1 MLMVEIKQFLDK
13 KNHESVMEG
22 SVCIFAQKT
31 TMEKHMKVIDA
42 IAIVL
47 ILIGGLNWGLVGF
60 FDIDIVSA
68 IVGKESGISRLI
80 FALVG
85 LSALYK
91 IFFWKHIHAR
101 WCK

>member
-1 MLMVEIKQFLDK
+1 MRLL
-13 KNHESVMEG
+13 
-22 SVCIFAQKT
+22 AQKK
-31 TMEKHMKVIDA
+31 MKENHMKVIDT

-60 FDIDIVSA
+60 FDFDLVAAIFEKGSA
-68 IVGKESGISRLI
+68 ISRLI
-80 FALVG
+80 YALVG

-91 IFFWKHIHAR
+91 IFFWQQIHAR

>member
-1 MLMVEIKQFLDK
+1 
-13 KNHESVMEG
+13 
-22 SVCIFAQKT
+22 
-31 TMEKHMKVIDA
+31 MKMIDV

-60 FDIDIVSA
+60 FDVDLVSA
-68 IVGKESGISRLI
+68 IFGQGSAIARII

-91 IFFWKHIHAR
+91 IFFWQNIHGR

>member
-1 MLMVEIKQFLDK
+1 
-13 KNHESVMEG
+13 
-22 SVCIFAQKT
+22 
-31 TMEKHMKVIDA
+31 MEKHMKMLDV

-60 FDIDIVSA
+60 FDVDLVSA
-68 IVGKESGISRLI
+68 IFGQGSVIARII

-91 IFFWKHIHAR
+91 IFFWQNIHGR